1 MRPNVDEEK
10 RKIIAKQNK
19 YLAILLWIIL
29 IPAINNQMKVD
40 TPILT
45 MIFINSF
52 VAGPALIATL
62 SAWKKKFPV
71 FAMYAIAIGSAV
83 GFLGGLIDTGMY
95 ALMFVSLIFIA
106 LYQEWKPLLLN
117 GIVLMVGFNIHFHQF
132 VNLERANQ
140 PLLLHIMFLLALVG
154 LIVFVVTSDNVRK
167 LSVRKQ
173 KELAQSKISIEKMLI
188 ETKSSEENISE
199 FNNSLNE
206 SLETTKDIS
215 KEIVLN
221 FKEISQGV
229 ESQTDSIANV
239 NYSLNDVGEVIER
252 IADNSKAIFDSS
264 NRTEE
269 VADKYGI
276 EIKETINK
284 MEKVSDS
291 IEATVRLIKEL
302 NVKNIKIN
310 EVLDTLNELTNQT
323 SLLSLNASIEAARA
337 GEQGKGFAVVANEV
351 KKLAEDSKRSSQL
364 IGNMLAEIK
373 NKSEEVTQQVE
384 GGLLIIKESKDVLLK
399 SEDTFN
405 EVSANAKQITKQANE
420 NEVTVHT
427 LKSSSKEIIGDMNS
441 IASIS
446 QQINTSIEEI
456 LSSVE
461 NQNQNLDSIVLSF
474 KNIKKESD

>member
-1 MRPNVDEEK
+1 MKTYIDEEK
-10 RKIIAKQNK
+10 IQIINKRNK

-29 IPAINNQMKVD
+29 IPAINNQIKVD

-45 MIFINSF
+45 MVFINGF

-62 SAWKKKFPV
+62 SVWKKKFPLI
-71 FAMYAIAIGSAV
+71 AMYAIAIGSGV
-83 GFLGGLIDTGMY
+83 GFLGGLIDTGLY

-117 GIVLMVGFNIHFHQF
+117 AIVLIVGFNLHFNQY
-132 VNLERANQ
+132 VSLDGANQ
-140 PLLLHIMFLLALVG
+140 PFLLNIMFALALVG
-154 LIVFVVTSDNVRK
+154 LVLFAVTSDNVRK

-173 KELAQSKISIEKMLI
+173 KELEESKMSIEKMLA
-188 ETKSSEENISE
+188 ETKGSQEQIAQ
-199 FNNSLNE
+199 FNFSLND
-206 SLETTKDIS
+206 SLNATKDIS

-239 NYSLNDVGEVIER
+239 NYSLNDVGEVIDR

-264 NRTEE
+264 NRTEA
-269 VADKYGI
+269 VADKYGL
-276 EIKETINK
+276 EIKETISK

-291 IEATVRLIKEL
+291 IEATVRLIAEL
-302 NVKNIKIN
+302 NVKNDKIN
-310 EVLDTLNELTNQT
+310 EVLNTLNELTNQT

-364 IGNMLAEIK
+364 IGNMLSEIMD
-373 NKSEEVTQQVE
+373 KSNEVTSQVE
-384 GGLLIIKESKDVLLK
+384 NGLLIIKESKEVLLN
-399 SEDTFN
+399 SEDTFT
-405 EVSANAKQITKQANE
+405 EVSTNAKKITEQANQ
-420 NEVTVHT
+420 NEQTVHI

-461 NQNQNLDSIVLSF
+461 NQNQNLDTIVLSF
-474 KNIKKESD
+474 EEVKNEN